1 MALAW
6 YVVHTFSGYE
16 AKAKAALEE
25 RIQAL
30 GLGEQII
37 EVLLPTEQVVEV
49 RGGQKRL
56 TTRKFFP
63 GYLLVHMELNNHT
76 WHLVRNTPK
85 VTGFVGGS
93 RNPPPVPDIEVAR
106 ITNRLTED
114 EEAPRPV
121 LQFDRGEE
129 IRVTDGP
136 FATMR
141 GSVEEVNDARGKLRV
156 MVNFFGRST
165 SVELDYSQ
173 VEKVS

>member
-121 LQFDRGEE
+121 L
-129 IRVTDGP
+129 
-136 FATMR
+136 
-141 GSVEEVNDARGKLRV
+141 
-156 MVNFFGRST
+156 
-165 SVELDYSQ
+165 
-173 VEKVS
+173 

>member
-1 MALAW
+1 
-6 YVVHTFSGYE
+6 
-16 AKAKAALEE
+16 
-25 RIQAL
+25 
-30 GLGEQII
+30 
-37 EVLLPTEQVVEV
+37 
-49 RGGQKRL
+49 
-56 TTRKFFP
+56 
-63 GYLLVHMELNNHT
+63 LLVHMELNNHT

-85 VTGFVGGS
+85 ITGFVGGT

-106 ITNRLTED
+106 ITNRLIED